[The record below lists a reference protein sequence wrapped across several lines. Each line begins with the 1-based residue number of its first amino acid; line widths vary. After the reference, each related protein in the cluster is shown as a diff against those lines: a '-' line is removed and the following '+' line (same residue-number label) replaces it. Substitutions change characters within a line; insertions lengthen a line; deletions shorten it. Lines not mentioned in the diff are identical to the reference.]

1 LVMKRRSLSLLCFI
15 FGVGFTGCSDSTG
28 PGSLSDRW
36 ILFTGQAALDPGSPV
51 IYAIRPDGTGLRK
64 VTSGLGQALYPR
76 WSRDGNQ
83 IAYVTMGSDLIY
95 QVWVMKRDESG
106 AHSIAAASGCSTAL
120 TRLSWSPSGDRIVAD
135 CYLTDEFVI
144 NVADKTSYSLAGR
157 WGRVANDPD
166 WSPSADK
173 ILHSSGSSTYV
184 ANLDGSGVSLF
195 ASLAAEPAWSPD
207 GRRVAFVSNGGN
219 QPHALFVA
227 NADGSGVN
235 QLTFPASIY
244 ITDQWPAWSHDGT
257 QIVYARGDESNR
269 TLWALHVI
277 RPDGSGDKV
286 ITPDTLLATK
296 ADW

>member
-1 LVMKRRSLSLLCFI
+1 MKRRSLFLLCFVL
-15 FGVGFTGCSDSTG
+15 GVGFAGCSDSTG

-36 ILFTGQAALDPGSPV
+36 ILFTGQAALEPGNPV

-83 IAYVTMGSDLIY
+83 IAYVTIGSDQIY
-95 QVWVMKRDESG
+95 QVWVMKRDESS
-106 AHSIAAASGCSTAL
+106 AHSIATGPNCYSAL
-120 TRLSWSPSGDRIVAD
+120 TKLSWSPSGDRVVAD

-173 ILHSSGSSTYV
+173 ILYSSGSSTYV

-195 ASLAAEPAWSPD
+195 GSLAKNHLPQITLRQSIDMLSKGLRGMGFSDPDFRNSPYIRLKVLESHIAAGRLTSDLRWS
-207 GRRVAFVSNGGN
+207 
-219 QPHALFVA
+219 ALAPEDV
-227 NADGSGVN
+227 
-235 QLTFPASIY
+235 
-244 ITDQWPAWSHDGT
+244 
-257 QIVYARGDESNR
+257 
-269 TLWALHVI
+269 
-277 RPDGSGDKV
+277 
-286 ITPDTLLATK
+286 
-296 ADW
+296 